1 MGVRRRRM
9 FVRCFAVLMRSLRM
23 SLGLVVLAMR
33 VMMGSLVVMVSC
45 GLMGRCRVVMML
57 VRRMLG
63 LGHQT
68 ILSMGT
74 RSHVKLTSRSVVPSR
89 PR

>member
-1 MGVRRRRM
+1 M
-9 FVRCFAVLMRSLRM
+9 FVRCFAVLVRRLRM
-23 SLGLVVLAMR
+23 SFRVIVLALR
-33 VMMGSLVVMVSC
+33 VMMGRLVVVMSC
-45 GLMGRCRVVMML
+45 GLVRRCRVVMML

-74 RSHVKLTSRSVVPSR
+74 RSNVKPTSRIVVPSR